1 MPNGSFEDM
10 REAIRVAA
18 EVERFRAG
26 WERLWGAERAAE
38 LATEAER
45 RARTLPL
52 ARLEACRQVGE
63 EEILRLM
70 REAPTGSVQVW
81 ACGVAPCP
89 CECNRG
95 EFCGGCGHAG
105 CGRRHQ

>member
-1 MPNGSFEDM
+1 M

-38 LATEAER
+38 LWTEAER
-45 RARTLPL
+45 RARTIPPGVDL
-52 ARLEACRQVGE
+52 LEACRQVQG
-63 EEILRLM
+63 EEILRVM

-105 CGRRHQ
+105 CGRRNQ